1 MGSHHGTVVTPCIDR
16 PVLSESLDTM
26 MTADAHID
34 HRELET
40 VRTREAEAFANRT
53 RASDALRTRA
63 CLHLPNGVPMSWM
76 AGLYRFPP
84 LYVTHGEGATFFDA
98 DGNGYLDFNVCDL
111 SMTMGFGTTPIVEA
125 VSRAVKAG
133 AHFLLPT
140 EDSIVVAEELASRV
154 GLPFWQF
161 TLSASGANVEVLRI
175 ARVATGRRKVVVFE
189 GHYHGHFDEALVVR
203 DAEGNSARD
212 LLGVPA
218 ASVADTVVLPFNDL
232 DALEERLSRGDIALV
247 LTEPA
252 LTNCTLVKPNEGFL
266 EGLRA
271 LTKRHGTLLCYDEA
285 HTFQFA
291 YGGLVGDWKL
301 ESDFVVLGKGL
312 GTGISFALYGMSAEI
327 AHTFI
332 RYSDVD
338 IGPKGIAT
346 GGTTYAT
353 TVAVAAARAA
363 LTDVL
368 TRDAYTRLQALGK
381 RLSEGLAEVFAE
393 RRLPWIAQHL
403 GPRSGYCLQAV
414 LPQTGAQAWQSM
426 DTDFI
431 DTRRLYL
438 ANRGIWDSVVS
449 AGPQVSFAH
458 TPSDVDRYVSVAS
471 DFLAEVTAL

>member
-1 MGSHHGTVVTPCIDR
+1 MSNQ
-16 PVLSESLDTM
+16 
-26 MTADAHID
+26 MTKHAQID
-34 HRELET
+34 HGALET
-40 VRTREAEAFANRT
+40 IRAREAHAFAKRIS
-53 RASDALRTRA
+53 ASDALRTRA
-63 CLHLPNGVPMSWM
+63 SRHLPNGVPMSWM

-84 LYVTHGEGATFFDA
+84 VYITHGEGATFFDA

-111 SMTMGFGTTPIVEA
+111 SMTMGFGPKPIVEA
-125 VSRAVKAG
+125 VSRAVKTG

-140 EDSIVVAEELASRV
+140 EDSILVAEELASRI

-161 TLSASGANVEVLRI
+161 TLSASGANAEVMRI
-175 ARVATGRRKVVVFE
+175 ARVVTGRRKLLVFE
-189 GHYHGHFDEALVVR
+189 GHYHGHFDEVLVVR
-203 DAEGNSARD
+203 DAEGNTATD
-212 LLGVPA
+212 LMGLPA
-218 ASVADTVVLPFNDL
+218 AAAADTVILPFNDL
-232 DALEERLSRGDIALV
+232 DALEGRLCRGDIALV

-266 EGLRA
+266 AGIRA
-271 LTKRHGTLLCYDEA
+271 LTKRYGTLLCYDEV

-301 ESDFVVLGKGL
+301 ECDFVVLGKGL

-327 AHTFI
+327 TQTFI

-353 TVAVAAARAA
+353 TIAVAAARAA
-363 LTDVL
+363 LSEVL
-368 TRDAYTRLQALGK
+368 TRDAYGNLQGLGK
-381 RLSEGLAEVFAE
+381 RLSDGLTDVFAKLQ
-393 RRLPWIAQHL
+393 LPWIAQHL
-403 GPRSGYCLQAV
+403 GPRSGYCLQPF
-414 LPQTGAQAWQSM
+414 LPQTGAQAWQSI

-438 ANRGIWDSVVS
+438 ANRGIWDSVAS

-458 TPSDVDRYVSVAS
+458 TPTDVDHYVSVAS
-471 DFLAEVTAL
+471 EFLAEVIR